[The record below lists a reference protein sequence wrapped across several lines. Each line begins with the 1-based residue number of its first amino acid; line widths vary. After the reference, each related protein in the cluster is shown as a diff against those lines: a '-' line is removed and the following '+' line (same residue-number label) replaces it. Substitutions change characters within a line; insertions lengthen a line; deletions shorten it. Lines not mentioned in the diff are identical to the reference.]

1 MMVSDTVNSLRILMR
16 KRRTF
21 LLLISLLVLIVLLPL
36 LEDSI
41 LGSIVLLILFAFI
54 LLFGVY
60 AISYDVRNIAI
71 SLMLA
76 VPTFIVVWTETFQSS
91 PSLLIARF
99 ILSIIT
105 ILFILITILWNILS
119 VEKVSIDQIYGAVC
133 VYILIALVFSQ
144 VYSLLYVFSPTS
156 FHFEFGQFSFS
167 SILYFSFVALSS
179 VGFGDIVA
187 VSPLAR
193 AIVSLELIAGVI
205 FVAVL
210 IARLIGAMAGRQYM
224 KRKRTAEEKIEFEKG
239 IQQRLS
245 KSWSRCLILVF
256 IAVLL
261 NFSTSIVVM
270 NIHIP
275 FYLDSWGT
283 SLAVIIGT
291 LLCGVL
297 AGVLYNIIM
306 AFTYWGSSY
315 WVWMFSSIL
324 VAVLTWLFY
333 KRGWVNL
340 RKPLKLL
347 AVGILTGVSNALL
360 SIGILF
366 LFNLPPYQGTL
377 VIYDFFVH
385 QTGSIQVASFIE
397 NFLVEMTD
405 KTIAIII
412 AAVVAFGIHTILR
425 RNKPPSHQSYFLF

>member
-1 MMVSDTVNSLRILMR
+1 MIGYNSVISLRMLLR

-21 LLLISLLVLIVLLPL
+21 FLLVSLLVLIILLPL
-36 LEDSI
+36 LENSI
-41 LGSIVLLILFAFI
+41 LGSIVLLVLFAFI

-60 AISYDVRNIAI
+60 AISYDIRNIAI

-91 PSLLIARF
+91 QPLLIARY
-99 ILSIIT
+99 ILSMLT
-105 ILFILITILWNILS
+105 ILFILITILWKILS
-119 VEKVSIDQIYGAVC
+119 VEKVSIDEIYGAVC

-144 VYSLLYVFSPTS
+144 VYSLLYVLSPNS
-156 FHFEFGQFSFS
+156 FYFTYGDFSFS

-187 VSPLAR
+187 ITPLAR
-193 AIVSLELIAGVI
+193 AVVTLELIAGVLFI
-205 FVAVL
+205 AVL
-210 IARLIGAMAGRQYM
+210 IARLIGAMAKRPM
-224 KRKRTAEEKIEFEKG
+224 KKEKRKSEDKIQFEQA
-239 IQQRLS
+239 IHQRLS

-261 NFSTSIVVM
+261 NFATSIIVL

-297 AGVLYNIIM
+297 AGVLYNAIM
-306 AFTYWGSSY
+306 AFTYWGPSY

-324 VAVLTWLFY
+324 VAVLTWFFY
-333 KRGWVNL
+333 KRGWVTL
-340 RKPLKLL
+340 HKPLRLL
-347 AVGILTGVSNALL
+347 AVGILTGVINASL
-360 SIGILF
+360 SIGIIF
-366 LFNLPPYQGTL
+366 IFNLPPYEGTL
-377 VIYDFFVH
+377 VIHDFFYS
-385 QTGSIQVASFIE
+385 QTGNMQIASLIE
-397 NFLVEMTD
+397 NFLVEITD

-412 AAVVAFGIHTILR
+412 AAVAAFVIHTFSKR
-425 RNKPPSHQSYFLF
+425 K

>member
-1 MMVSDTVNSLRILMR
+1 MLPGNSIVFLRMLLR

-21 LLLISLLVLIVLLPL
+21 LLLVSLLVLIILLPL
-36 LEDSI
+36 LENSI
-41 LGSIVLLILFAFI
+41 LGSIVLLVLFAFI

-60 AISYDVRNIAI
+60 AISYDIRNIAI

-91 PSLLIARF
+91 TPLLIARF
-99 ILSIIT
+99 ILSIFT
-105 ILFILITILWNILS
+105 ILFILLTILWKILS
-119 VEKVSIDQIYGAVC
+119 VEKVSIDEIYGAVC

-144 VYSLLYVFSPTS
+144 VYSLLYVLSPSS
-156 FHFEFGQFSFS
+156 FYFMFGEFSFS

-187 VSPLAR
+187 VTPLAR
-193 AIVSLELIAGVI
+193 AIVTLELIAGVI

-210 IARLIGAMAGRQYM
+210 IARLIGAMAGRQIVKE
-224 KRKRTAEEKIEFEKG
+224 KRVPEEKIQFEQG
-239 IQQRLS
+239 IRQRLS

-261 NFSTSIVVM
+261 NFATSIIVM

-297 AGVLYNIIM
+297 AGVLYNILM
-306 AFTYWGSSY
+306 AFTYWGLSY

-324 VAVLTWLFY
+324 VAVLTWFFY
-333 KRGWVNL
+333 KRGWVDL
-340 RKPLKLL
+340 RKPLRLL
-347 AVGILTGVSNALL
+347 MVGIITGVLNALL
-360 SIGILF
+360 SIGIIF
-366 LFNLPPYQGTL
+366 VFNLPSYEGTL
-377 VIYDFFVH
+377 VIHDFFFR
-385 QTGSIQVASFIE
+385 QTGNMQLASLIE
-397 NFLVEMTD
+397 NFLVEITD
-405 KTIAIII
+405 KTIAIIL
-412 AAVVAFGIHTILR
+412 AAVVAFGIHSFSKR
-425 RNKPPSHQSYFLF
+425 K

>member
-1 MMVSDTVNSLRILMR
+1 MITPNSIISLQMLMR

-21 LLLISLLVLIVLLPL
+21 LLLVSLLFLIILLPL

-41 LGSIVLLILFAFI
+41 LGSIILLILFAFI

-60 AISYDVRNIAI
+60 AISYDIRNIAI

-91 PSLLIARF
+91 PTLLIARF
-99 ILSIIT
+99 ILSIFT
-105 ILFILITILWNILS
+105 ILFVLITILWKILS
-119 VEKVSIDQIYGAVC
+119 VEKVSIDEIYGAVC
-133 VYILIALVFSQ
+133 VYILIALLFSQ
-144 VYSLLYVFSPTS
+144 VYSLLYVLSPSS
-156 FHFEFGQFSFS
+156 FYFTYGEFSFS

-187 VSPLAR
+187 VTPFAR
-193 AIVSLELIAGVI
+193 SIVTLELIAGVI

-210 IARLIGAMAGRQYM
+210 IARLIGAMAGRQIVKE
-224 KRKRTAEEKIEFEKG
+224 KRITEEKIQFEQG
-239 IQQRLS
+239 IHQRLS

-261 NFSTSIVVM
+261 NFATSIIVM

-297 AGVLYNIIM
+297 AGVFYNVIM
-306 AFTYWGSSY
+306 AFTYWGPSY

-324 VAVLTWLFY
+324 VAVITWFFY
-333 KRGWVNL
+333 KRGWVDL
-340 RKPLKLL
+340 RKPIRLL
-347 AVGILTGVSNALL
+347 MVGIITGVINALL
-360 SIGILF
+360 SIGIIF
-366 LFNLPPYQGTL
+366 IFNLPSYEGTL
-377 VIYDFFVH
+377 VIHDFLFS
-385 QTGSIQVASFIE
+385 QTGNMQLASFIE
-397 NFLVEMTD
+397 NFLVEITD

-412 AAVVAFGIHTILR
+412 AAVVAFGLHT
-425 RNKPPSHQSYFLF
+425 FLKRK

>member
-1 MMVSDTVNSLRILMR
+1 MAVRDSVTSLRMLMR

-21 LLLISLLVLIVLLPL
+21 FLLVSLLTLIILLPL

-41 LGSIVLLILFAFI
+41 LGSIVLLVLFAFI

-60 AISYDVRNIAI
+60 AISYDIRNIAI

-91 PSLLIARF
+91 PELLIARF
-99 ILSIIT
+99 LLSMFT

-119 VEKVSIDQIYGAVC
+119 VDKVSMDEIYGAVC

-144 VYSLLYVFSPTS
+144 VYSLLYVLSPAS
-156 FHFEFGQFSFS
+156 FYFEFGHFSFS

-193 AIVSLELIAGVI
+193 AIVTLELIAGVI

-210 IARLIGAMAGRQYM
+210 IARLIGAMTGRKIRKK
-224 KRKRTAEEKIEFEKG
+224 KRPPEEKVEFEKG
-239 IQQRLS
+239 VAQRLS

-261 NFSTSIVVM
+261 NFATSIVVM

-297 AGVLYNIIM
+297 TGVLYNLIM
-306 AFTYWGSSY
+306 AFTYWGLSY

-324 VAVLTWLFY
+324 VAVLTWFFY

-340 RKPLKLL
+340 HTPLKLL
-347 AVGILTGVSNALL
+347 AVGILTGALNAML
-360 SIGILF
+360 SIGIIF
-366 LFNLPPYQGTL
+366 LFSLPPYQGTF
-377 VIYDFFVH
+377 VIYDFFVR
-385 QTGSIQVASFIE
+385 QTGNTQIASFIE
-397 NFLVEMTD
+397 NFLVEITD

-412 AAVVAFGIHTILR
+412 AAVVAFGIHTIVKR
-425 RNKPPSHQSYFLF
+425 KN